1 VRRLLLG
8 VLVALGTPRRHGC
21 WTELMPLERRP
32 NVRGSVPQR
41 TEEPLE
47 GRYDHVHSPD
57 RGGVEGDIK
66 NREGAIA
73 HAGR

>member
-1 VRRLLLG
+1 MRRLLLG

-21 WTELMPLERRP
+21 WTEPMPLERR
-32 NVRGSVPQR
+32 NVRESVPQS
-41 TEEPLE
+41 TEALLG
-47 GRYDHVHSPD
+47 GRYAHAHSPD

-66 NREGAIA
+66 SLEGVTA